1 MVETTFH
8 FPQYPSG
15 KKFPIGVPVT
25 VLCHLKNDGKLP
37 VNITSI
43 MGSLN
48 ADKRFYDYLQNFTAA
63 PFSTVV
69 KPAEEI
75 TLSYKFVLNKDL
87 EPEKYIQVMIS
98 SSLPSLIIFAFG
110 LSRYLLIHK
119 RYHDTIITC
128 PLNFNINHNVFS
140 RTVFYDREDR
150 HFASTFFNKTIQAG
164 MYEPLH
170 YLFIPSLLFPI
181 CIVSALE

>member
-8 FPQYPSG
+8 FPQYPTG

-48 ADKRFYDYLQNFTAA
+48 ADKRFYDYLQNFTAT
-63 PFSTVV
+63 PFSAVV

-75 TLSYKFVLNKDL
+75 TLSYKFVMNKDL
-87 EPEKYIQVMIS
+87 EPDKYQLAHTGNVYPIS
-98 SSLPSLIIFAFG
+98 FTYLPSIIDY
-110 LSRYLLIHK
+110 RIH
-119 RYHDTIITC
+119 
-128 PLNFNINHNVFS
+128 
-140 RTVFYDREDR
+140 
-150 HFASTFFNKTIQAG
+150 
-164 MYEPLH
+164 
-170 YLFIPSLLFPI
+170 
-181 CIVSALE
+181 

>member
-87 EPEKYIQVMIS
+87 EPEKYQLAHTGDDFLQSTLSYHICLWSVQV
-98 SSLPSLIIFAFG
+98 
-110 LSRYLLIHK
+110 
-119 RYHDTIITC
+119 
-128 PLNFNINHNVFS
+128 
-140 RTVFYDREDR
+140 
-150 HFASTFFNKTIQAG
+150 ST
-164 MYEPLH
+164 Y
-170 YLFIPSLLFPI
+170 S
-181 CIVSALE
+181 